1 MIPEI
6 TNPEDWQN
14 VELMLRNTIRNMPGF
29 YHDFYALTKNV
40 DKMIKELSLIDIE
53 LRKRYS
59 KTYSEKR
66 IQKLKEINGA
76 LRIFS
81 KMHLLATLSK
91 R

>member
-1 MIPEI
+1 MIPQI
-6 TNPEDWQN
+6 NDPQDWQN
-14 VELMLRNTIRNMPGF
+14 VETMLRNMIRNMPGF
-29 YHDFYALTKNV
+29 YHDFYSLTKNV

-59 KTYSEKR
+59 TTYSEKR

>member
-14 VELMLRNTIRNMPGF
+14 VELLLRNTIRNMPGF

>member
-1 MIPEI
+1 MIPQI
-6 TNPEDWQN
+6 NDPQDWQN
-14 VELMLRNTIRNMPGF
+14 VETMLRNMIRNMPGF
-29 YHDFYALTKNV
+29 YHDFYSLTKNV

>member
-1 MIPEI
+1 
-6 TNPEDWQN
+6 
-14 VELMLRNTIRNMPGF
+14 MLRNTIRNMPGF
-29 YHDFYALTKNV
+29 YHDFYSLTKNV

-66 IQKLKEINGA
+66 IKKLKEINDA

-81 KMHLLATLSK
+81 KMHLLASLSK

>member
-1 MIPEI
+1 MIPQI
-6 TNPEDWQN
+6 KDPEDWKT
-14 VELMLRNTIRNMPGF
+14 VETMLRNMIRNMPGF

-53 LRKRYS
+53 LRKRHS
-59 KTYSEKR
+59 ITYKEKR
-66 IQKLKEINGA
+66 TEKLNEINSA

-81 KMHLLATLSK
+81 KMHLLASLAK